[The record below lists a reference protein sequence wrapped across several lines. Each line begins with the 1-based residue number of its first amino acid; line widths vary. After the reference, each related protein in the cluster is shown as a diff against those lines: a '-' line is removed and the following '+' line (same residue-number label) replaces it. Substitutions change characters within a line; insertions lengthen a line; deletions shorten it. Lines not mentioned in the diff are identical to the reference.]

1 MYMKRTLLLL
11 PAIASLSLFA
21 FSQTPVDKTVSLQ
34 SIEIQ
39 GKRFGGLTGGEV
51 KRLRVD
57 SNLSGLT
64 GTAADVFRLLP
75 SVVTDIEGGIVFRG
89 SCNPGLLI
97 NEVPLWAD
105 GRI

>member
-39 GKRFGGLTGGEV
+39 ESALAV
-51 KRLRVD
+51 
-57 SNLSGLT
+57 
-64 GTAADVFRLLP
+64 
-75 SVVTDIEGGIVFRG
+75 
-89 SCNPGLLI
+89 
-97 NEVPLWAD
+97 
-105 GRI
+105 